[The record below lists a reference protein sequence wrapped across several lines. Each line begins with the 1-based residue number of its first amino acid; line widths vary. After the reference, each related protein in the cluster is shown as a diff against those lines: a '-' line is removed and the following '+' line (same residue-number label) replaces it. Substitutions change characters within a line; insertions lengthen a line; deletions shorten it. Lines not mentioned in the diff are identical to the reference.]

1 MISDASIQRLG
12 IIYPVLSELPA
23 VLIRNIRE
31 TSYELVAPVGQ
42 VLFDL
47 GEDCD
52 YIPLLK
58 SGSIRVVKPFPT
70 GWEMLLYRVLPGQ
83 VCILTVNCLLSSWKH
98 LARVAVEKDLR
109 AVSIPRES
117 FSRLIE
123 ASSDFR
129 GFVFSNYSISLFSM
143 LNCVEAV
150 LTQPIEQR
158 LAKVLLDKGTDVI
171 RVTHQG
177 LADEMGTAREVVS
190 RILKDFEDKGIVQ
203 LKRGMIFIQDQA
215 ALLQTVQTACN

>member
-1 MISDASIQRLG
+1 MISEASIQRLV
-12 IIYPVLSELPA
+12 IIYPVLRELPA

-98 LARVAVEKDLR
+98 LARVAVEKDLK

-171 RVTHQG
+171 GVTHQG

-190 RILKDFEDKGIVQ
+190 RILKDFEDKGIVK

-215 ALLQTVQTACN
+215 ALVQTVQTACD